1 MNNLLTSLNTLSKTI
16 TNGKTSSTDTT
27 VASTSGTIEDGDDD
41 EIGSRL
47 LLDDIRNENSVLRK
61 ENFRLMKQLDLLK
74 GISQEVDHLQVLTSL
89 MYKFLTS
96 SCLLSSIHPQRSTI
110 CTSKQ

>member
-27 VASTSGTIEDGDDD
+27 VASTSGTIEDGDDDD

-89 MYKFLTS
+89 MYNIS
-96 SCLLSSIHPQRSTI
+96 H
-110 CTSKQ
+110 

>member
-16 TNGKTSSTDTT
+16 TNPKTSNTDTT
-27 VASTSGTIEDGDDD
+27 IASTSASTVEDGDDYD
-41 EIGSRL
+41 EIENRL

-74 GISQEVDHLQVLTSL
+74 GISQEVDHLKVLYSL
-89 MYKFLTS
+89 QLLILLTYANLPS
-96 SCLLSSIHPQRSTI
+96 LIHS
-110 CTSKQ
+110 